1 MFKIAFPQTFVVSLI
16 LFVVHF
22 GLNYFLKS
30 ISNADVVLIHVILF
44 LLTLGGYLLILMM
57 KKVDETKIGFTFLAV
72 STIKLLVA
80 VSLILIL
87 FKGFGRPKSI
97 GVHFAGAYFLYII
110 FLSIK
115 TFLMLNDEIDNKK
128 VQ

>member
-1 MFKIAFPQTFVVSLI
+1 MFKTAFPQTFIVSI
-16 LFVVHF
+16 ALFAAHF
-22 GLNYFLKS
+22 GLNYLLES
-30 ISNADVVLIHVILF
+30 ISNADVILIHSILF

-115 TFLMLNDEIDNKK
+115 TFLMLNDDLDNKK
-128 VQ
+128 AQ